1 MAAKGLGARL
11 PRKEDERFLRG
22 RGQFVGDLRLDR
34 MLEAAFVRSP
44 AAHARL
50 RGIDIPD
57 DVADSVFIAG
67 DLAGDPAGDPGGVR
81 PLRAVA
87 GVPGFRPCDQPVL
100 AQRRVRYA
108 GEPVA
113 VCLADTRAEA
123 EDIAQRIVLDLE
135 DLPAIT
141 EMLDARRP
149 DAPVLH
155 DGWDENVFLEIAH
168 DGDIEAAASGAAIT
182 LSREFRTARQCMAP
196 LEGRGFLAQ
205 FDSRVDQ
212 LIVHA
217 TSQFPHVFRTGLA
230 ECLQI
235 AEQRI
240 RVISPDVGGGFGYKG
255 ILAPEEVCVCWLAL
269 RTGRPIRWLE
279 DRHEHLSASANCRE
293 HHYRITVHADAEG
306 RLLAVDAEGII
317 DAGAYSAYPF
327 TPAVEA
333 SQMCDVL
340 PGPYVIPA
348 YRCTATAVATNKT
361 PILPYRGVARPG
373 VCYVMELMVDALAR
387 ALGKEPAEV
396 RLLNLIPADAMPFD
410 NVAGKHFDSGDYPTC
425 LGRAVAAIDL
435 AGVRRR
441 QGAAEPDGRLLGIGF
456 GVFGE
461 QSAVGITSDGKKM
474 QLYEQASA
482 RLTPDGGLDLRVGV
496 HTHGQGLETTLAQL
510 ANEVLGI
517 DPADVRVTHGDTE
530 LSPYSSGTWG
540 SRCMVWAGG
549 AVTEACLVIAGRAA
563 SIGAA
568 LLQTDAASVEVKDG
582 AVIGPSGSVTL
593 RDIARA
599 WYLRPQDL
607 PDDLDPGGLE
617 VTQGY
622 APSRRTGAYTA
633 ATHAAVVVVDPATGA
648 VEILDYVVVEDP
660 GVMVNPM
667 IVEGQVHGG
676 TAQGIGTALYE
687 EMPFSEAGI
696 PQAPT
701 FADYLLPGPSEVPD
715 IRVLHMHTP
724 SPYTVFGI
732 KGVGEGGAI
741 GPLAAVGNAVN
752 DALSGLGVE
761 LTELPITPARVLRAI
776 AAARAD
782 AKAAD

>member
-11 PRKEDERFLRG
+11 PRKEDDRFLRG
-22 RGQFVGDLRLDR
+22 RGQFIADLKLDR
-34 MLEAAFVRSP
+34 MLDVAFVRSP
-44 AAHARL
+44 AAHAWL

-57 DVADSVFIAG
+57 DVKGSVFTAN
-67 DLAGDPAGDPGGVR
+67 DLDGVR

-87 GVPGFRPCDQPVL
+87 GAPGFKPSDQPVL
-100 AQRRVRYA
+100 ADRKVRYA

-113 VCLADTRAEA
+113 VCLAETRAEA
-123 EDIAQRIVLDLE
+123 EDIAQRIVLDL
-135 DLPAIT
+135 DLLPAIT
-141 EMLDARRP
+141 DMLEARAP
-149 DAPVLH
+149 DAPLLH
-155 DGWDENVFLEIAH
+155 DSWNDNVFLETTH
-168 DGDIEAAASGAAIT
+168 DGDIEAAVSDAAVT
-182 LSREFRTARQCMAP
+182 VSREFRTARQCMAP
-196 LEGRGFLAQ
+196 LEGRGFVAQ
-205 FDSRVDQ
+205 FDTRVDQ

-240 RVISPDVGGGFGYKG
+240 RVISPDIGGGFGYKA
-255 ILAPEEVCVCWLAL
+255 ILAPEEICVCWLAL
-269 RTGRPIRWLE
+269 RTGRAVRWLE

-293 HHYRITVHADAEG
+293 HHYRITAHADEDG
-306 RLLAVDAEGII
+306 RLLAVDAEGIV

-327 TPAVEA
+327 TAAVEA
-333 SQMCDVL
+333 SQIKDVL
-340 PGPYVIPA
+340 PGAYVIPA
-348 YRCTATAVATNKT
+348 YRCTASAVATNKT
-361 PILPYRGVARPG
+361 PVLPYRGVARPG
-373 VCYVMELMVDALAR
+373 VCYVMELMVDAVAR
-387 ALGKEPAEV
+387 ALGKEPTDV
-396 RLLNLIPADAMPFD
+396 RLVNLIPADAMPFD
-410 NVAGKHFDSGDYPTC
+410 NVTGKHFDSGDYPTC
-425 LGRAVAAIDL
+425 LSRAVEAIDL

-441 QGAAEPDGRLLGIGF
+441 QAIGEPDGRLIGIGF

-461 QSAVGITSDGKKM
+461 QSAFGITSDGKKM

-517 DPADVRVTHGDTE
+517 DPAHVRVIHGDTE

-540 SRCMVWAGG
+540 SRCIVWAGG
-549 AVTEACLVIAGRAA
+549 AATEACRRIAGRAA
-563 SIGAA
+563 AIGAA
-568 LLQTDAASVEVKDG
+568 LLQTDVASVEVKDG

-593 RDIARA
+593 RDVARA

-617 VTQGY
+617 VTEGY
-622 APSRRTGAYTA
+622 TPSRRTGAYTA
-633 ATHAAVVVVDPATGA
+633 ATHAAIVIVDPATGA

-696 PQAPT
+696 PLAPT
-701 FADYLLPGPSEVPD
+701 FADYVLPGPTEVPD
-715 IRVLHMHTP
+715 IRVLHMETP

-741 GPLAAVGNAVN
+741 GPLAAIGNAVN
-752 DALSGLGVE
+752 DALAPLSVE
-761 LTELPITPARVLRAI
+761 ITELPITPARVLRAL
-776 AAARAD
+776 AMARA
-782 AKAAD
+782 AD